1 MIQYFNNKFIKLIS
15 KSNNVDVPN
24 AEEDMEDNISELVA
38 ENFIASDI
46 DTIILDEDIIL
57 AVKEDDEVEEDIF
70 ASIFPVFAMTDSSPI
85 ELLSVEFGQDPITHD
100 GDWSNSLWNMVFGK
114 LQTSVLGTEL
124 FTAAY
129 DNFLLFVTDNNLEGF
144 VPAALFTGNEY
155 ADGSFAFFTESILD
169 FANNNTFV
177 NSDVNIAFGNIPPI
191 DPGSG
196 SDLPDEGDSGGDP
209 GGDIPGGNDD
219 GGDSGSGGQN
229 TEPSTL
235 VLESN
240 IFFGDHGR
248 DNIYGDLKSI
258 VVGNEITLNDSN
270 TSIVI
275 EATEIEFGLDQIFGE
290 GGRDF
295 LYGDLLSLI
304 FEGDNSIF
312 GMTADTTFSF
322 SKLDSLV
329 LNDDVINGGR
339 GNDFISGDLTE
350 LVFSGSVESST
361 ISDNHLVVTLLD
373 GPTITFGNDQLTGGL
388 QFDTFSFA
396 LLQDDNGNIYM
407 QGNDQITDFNF
418 KQDTLE
424 FGIANGD
431 IAALEEV
438 TFVEI
443 RNIDNDNIADDLV
456 IQFVANET
464 DKAGSITLLDY
475 GTTLPGSTITDLVD
489 SMGLDINVV

>member
-1 MIQYFNNKFIKLIS
+1 MIKYYNNNFIKLIS
-15 KSNNVDVPN
+15 KSSSVDVPN
-24 AEEDMEDNISELVA
+24 TELDMEDNISELIT
-38 ENFIASDI
+38 ENFIALDI

-57 AVKEDDEVEEDIF
+57 AVKENDEVEEDIF

-85 ELLSVEFGQDPITHD
+85 ELLSIEFGHDPITHD
-100 GDWSNSLWNMVFGK
+100 NDWYNSLWSMIFGEQ
-114 LQTSVLGTEL
+114 QTSVLSTEL
-124 FTAAY
+124 FTSAY
-129 DNFLLFVTDNNLEGF
+129 DNFLLFVSENNLEGF
-144 VPAALFTGNEY
+144 APTALFAGNEY
-155 ADGSFAFFTESILD
+155 IDGSFAFFTESILD
-169 FANNNTFV
+169 FANNNFFV
-177 NSDVNIAFGNIPPI
+177 NSDINLTFGNIPPI
-191 DPGSG
+191 DPGAG
-196 SDLPDEGDSGGDP
+196 SDLPDEGDTGAS
-209 GGDIPGGNDD
+209 IPGDNDD

-258 VVGNEITLNDSN
+258 VIGNEITLNDSN

-275 EATEIEFGLDQIFGE
+275 EATEVEFGLDQLFGE

-304 FEGDNSIF
+304 FEGDNSIS
-312 GMTADTTFSF
+312 GTTTDATFSF
-322 SKLDSLV
+322 SALDSLV

-350 LVFSGSVESST
+350 LVSYGSVESST

-373 GPTITFGNDQLTGGL
+373 GLTITFGNDQLTGGL

-456 IQFVANET
+456 IQFVVNET

>member
-1 MIQYFNNKFIKLIS
+1 MIKHYNNNFIKLIS
-15 KSNNVDVPN
+15 KSSN
-24 AEEDMEDNISELVA
+24 AAVSNPETDMEDNISELVA
-38 ENFIASDI
+38 ENFMASDI
-46 DTIILDEDIIL
+46 DIIILDEDIIL
-57 AVKEDDEVEEDIF
+57 AVKEDEEVKEDIF

-85 ELLSVEFGQDPITHD
+85 ELLSIEFGQDPITHD
-100 GDWSNSLWNMVFGK
+100 NNWYNSLWSMVFGE
-114 LQTSVLGTEL
+114 LQTSILSTEL

-129 DNFLLFVTDNNLEGF
+129 DDFLLFVSENNLEGF
-144 VPAALFTGNEY
+144 VPTALFAGNEY
-155 ADGSFAFFTESILD
+155 ADGSFAFFTESIFDL
-169 FANNNTFV
+169 ANNNIFV
-177 NSDVNIAFGNIPPI
+177 NSDVSLAFGNIPPI
-191 DPGSG
+191 DPGGG
-196 SDLPDEGDSGGDP
+196 SDLPDEGDTGG
-209 GGDIPGGNDD
+209 GIPGGNDD

-229 TEPSTL
+229 TEPSLL

-396 LLQDDNGNIYM
+396 LLQDDSNNIYM

-424 FGIANGD
+424 FGIGNGD
-431 IAALEEV
+431 ITALEEV

-443 RNIDNDNIADDLV
+443 RNVDNDNIADDLV
-456 IQFVANET
+456 IQFVANGTEE
-464 DKAGSITLLDY
+464 AGSITLLDY

-489 SMGLDINVV
+489 SLGLDINIV